1 MKEIYRHLGQ
11 SFFIAC
17 LSSTVVT
24 HAQANKAKEQAA
36 PVRYCIEDFC
46 LNDPISKFN
55 ASQVK
60 PNQIM
65 LLGTPLALWKKLSET
80 YPVCKYEAQ
89 HIDLVAPSGRIAKLT
104 FYPYAAPQG
113 SHYRVGEV
121 SMYVPGQFTRDQ
133 ARKLYEEKKVG
144 PLAETKPFLS
154 TFAAS
159 IGYKSKEFGVIG
171 YYLDVGLQKDNLNV
185 AYRHTQFQN
194 QELLIKQDGC
204 SSQIPKL

>member
-1 MKEIYRHLGQ
+1 MKEICRHLGH
-11 SFFIAC
+11 SIFIVC
-17 LSSTVVT
+17 LASSGIA

-55 ASQVK
+55 ASQVDSK
-60 PNQIM
+60 QTM
-65 LLGTPLALWKKLSET
+65 FLGTPQDLWKKLSET

-89 HIDLVAPSGRIAKLT
+89 SIDLIAPSGRIAKLT

-121 SMYVPGQFTRDQ
+121 RMYVPGQFTRDQ

-144 PLAETKPFLS
+144 QLAETKPFLS

-159 IGYKSKEFGVIG
+159 IGYKSKDFGVIG
-171 YYLDVGLQKDNLNV
+171 YYLDVGLEKDNLNV
-185 AYRHTQFQN
+185 AYRHTQLKN

-204 SSQIPKL
+204 SSQTPKL